1 MPGKRGTAEAIQ
13 ERRHVVEAAL
23 VAGEWSLRVQ
33 AQLAERYGISTA
45 QIRKDAAWVRR
56 QWAQM
61 ESELTLEDR
70 HAHWRQRLDQTYRQ
84 AQKDGHS
91 IPIAKLLSMEAR
103 VEGFDAP
110 QRLQIDARVQAE
122 ADPDQVARQLLEAV
136 PMLCEVLGVD
146 APALEL
152 PVLDV
157 EPITNEER

>member
-1 MPGKRGTAEAIQ
+1 M
-13 ERRHVVEAAL
+13 VEAAL

-33 AQLAERYGISTA
+33 AQLAERYDVTPR
-45 QIRKDAAWVRR
+45 QIRQDASWVRR
-56 QWAQM
+56 QWAAQ
-61 ESELTLEDR
+61 ESELSLEDR

-84 AQKDGHS
+84 AVKDGHS
-91 IPIAKLLSMEAR
+91 ITVAKLLSMEAR

-152 PVLDV
+152 PVLDAEEV
-157 EPITNEER
+157 EP

>member
-1 MPGKRGTAEAIQ
+1 MAGRKSTDEHVQ

-33 AQLAERYGISTA
+33 AQLAERYDVTPR
-45 QIRKDAAWVRR
+45 QIRQDASWVRR
-56 QWAQM
+56 QWAAQ
-61 ESELTLEDR
+61 ESELSLEDR

-84 AQKDGHS
+84 AVKDGHS
-91 IPIAKLLSMEAR
+91 ITVAKLLSMEAR

-136 PMLCEVLGVD
+136 PMLCEVRGGD
-146 APALEL
+146 APALVL

-157 EPITNEER
+157 VPDE

>member
-1 MPGKRGTAEAIQ
+1 MAGRKSTDEHVQ

-33 AQLAERYGISTA
+33 AQLAERYDVTPR
-45 QIRKDAAWVRR
+45 QIRQDASWVRR
-56 QWAQM
+56 QWAAQ
-61 ESELTLEDR
+61 ESELSLEDR

-84 AQKDGHS
+84 AVKDGHS
-91 IPIAKLLSMEAR
+91 ITVAKLLSMEAR

-146 APALEL
+146 APALVL

-157 EPITNEER
+157 VPDE

>member
-1 MPGKRGTAEAIQ
+1 MAGRKSTDEHVQ

-33 AQLAERYGISTA
+33 AQLAERYDVTPR
-45 QIRKDAAWVRR
+45 QIRQDASWVRR
-56 QWAQM
+56 QWAAQ
-61 ESELTLEDR
+61 ESELSLEDR
-70 HAHWRQRLDQTYRQ
+70 HAHWRQRLDQTYRK
-84 AQKDGHS
+84 AVKDGHS
-91 IPIAKLLSMEAR
+91 ITVAKLLSMEAR

-146 APALEL
+146 APALVL

-157 EPITNEER
+157 VPDE